1 MKSQHMIKRMKV
13 LTDDV
18 EGDVEDLGGRA
29 VVVDPALVECAVR
42 LADVVEDEAGG
53 PLVAAEEGA
62 PRQRRV
68 VRPVPRLRV
77 RLAAD
82 VVPG

>member
-1 MKSQHMIKRMKV
+1 MKIKWV

-18 EGDVEDLGGRA
+18 EGDVEYLGGGA
-29 VVVDPALVECAVR
+29 VVVDPALVESAVR
-42 LADVVEDEAGG
+42 LADVVEDEAGR

-77 RLAAD
+77 RLATD
-82 VVPG
+82 VVSGCVDRLQ

>member
-1 MKSQHMIKRMKV
+1 MKSKKV

-18 EGDVEDLGGRA
+18 EGDVEDLGGCA

-77 RLAAD
+77 RLATD
-82 VVPG
+82 VVPGCVNRLQ